1 MQTTMWS
8 YNNCGFHDFAAW
20 SCYWLLQEKQTTADY
35 KSTWVCYG
43 WIWKICPGAADHSFF
58 CHQLL
63 WYALNTKV
71 FFFPMYY
78 STHSNQEST
87 FRNRQQCWCYISSR
101 QRVGYC
107 SKVDP
112 SFASSS
118 SIPWNVSRTSNGG
131 HLDAGTNITLFFPI
145 WADILFYNCHIVS
158 YWCSLSL
165 GTQHSKTAYSY

>member
-71 FFFPMYY
+71 FSFPCITVRILTKKVHSGTANNAGAILVVGRGLVIVPKLIHPLPPPLQSPETSPERVMEDTWMQVLILLYFFLFE
-78 STHSNQEST
+78 QT
-87 FRNRQQCWCYISSR
+87 FYFTI
-101 QRVGYC
+101 V
-107 SKVDP
+107 
-112 SFASSS
+112 
-118 SIPWNVSRTSNGG
+118 
-131 HLDAGTNITLFFPI
+131 
-145 WADILFYNCHIVS
+145 ILFPTEVY
-158 YWCSLSL
+158 L
-165 GTQHSKTAYSY
+165 